1 MRQTNS
7 NSNNS
12 NSNNNKSAYVPPNKR
27 QLANNVTASPRTEKK
42 ELKKELQLNNSTS
55 FPQLS
60 TSSLSSTQQKN
71 PAISFSS
78 AVAKRIEADKEEVKK
93 SDVQPGWVHIRKHK
107 GIIQFKN
114 GTPVPFKDYS
124 EQEDKFICDKLY
136 KYRLARQQYDQ
147 DMDVVRLGDL
157 SDYYGEPTL
166 VEIQEAY
173 EEEENYWASKNYNG
187 SDESGDSD

>member
-1 MRQTNS
+1 MRQTN
-7 NSNNS
+7 
-12 NSNNNKSAYVPPNKR
+12 NNNNKKSAYVPPNKR
-27 QLANNVTASPRTEKK
+27 QLANKVTASPRAEKK
-42 ELKKELQLNNSTS
+42 ELKKELQLNNSAS
-55 FPQLS
+55 FPTLS
-60 TSSLSSTQQKN
+60 GSSLSPQQKN

-78 AVAKRIEADKEEVKK
+78 AVAKRIEAEEVKK
-93 SDVQPGWVHIRKHK
+93 SDVDPGWVHIRKHK

-114 GTPVPFKDYS
+114 GPLVPFIDYT

-147 DMDVVRLGDL
+147 DMDVARLGDL

-173 EEEENYWASKNYNG
+173 EEEEKYWASKNNNG
-187 SDESGDSD
+187 NNDSDESGDSD

>member
-1 MRQTNS
+1 MRQTN
-7 NSNNS
+7 N
-12 NSNNNKSAYVPPNKR
+12 NNNKSTYVPPNKR
-27 QLANNVTASPRTEKK
+27 QLANNVTAYPRAEKK
-42 ELKKELQLNNSTS
+42 ELKKELQLNNSVS
-55 FPQLS
+55 FPLLS
-60 TSSLSSTQQKN
+60 TSSLSSTQQQK
-71 PAISFSS
+71 PPISFSS
-78 AVAKRIEADKEEVKK
+78 AVAKRIEADKEEIKK
-93 SDVQPGWVHIRKHK
+93 SDVDPGWVHIRKHK

-114 GTPVPFKDYS
+114 GPSVPFIDYT

-147 DMDVVRLGDL
+147 DMDVMRLGDL

-173 EEEENYWASKNYNG
+173 EEEEKYWASKNYSGNND

>member
-1 MRQTNS
+1 MRQTN
-7 NSNNS
+7 NNNNNNS
-12 NSNNNKSAYVPPNKR
+12 TYVPPNKR
-27 QLANNVTASPRTEKK
+27 QLANNLTASPRAEKK
-42 ELKKELQLNNSTS
+42 EPKKELQLNNPAL
-55 FPQLS
+55 FPTLS
-60 TSSLSSTQQKN
+60 GSSLSSTQQQK
-71 PAISFSS
+71 PFISFSS

-93 SDVQPGWVHIRKHK
+93 SDVDPGWVHIRKHK
-107 GIIQFKN
+107 GTIQFKN
-114 GTPVPFKDYS
+114 GPPMPFIDYT

-147 DMDVVRLGDL
+147 DMDVMRLGDL

-173 EEEENYWASKNYNG
+173 EEEEKYWASKNYSGNND